1 MRAPAQNAHP
11 PALSLPCW
19 PEAPPPIDRNA
30 SGFLVIAVGAGAETA
45 EAASSWVRAA
55 EEAGPT
61 TLVVLDTMTS
71 AQERA
76 LLDHAFGLARTG
88 VRIYVTGGQ
97 YDVLQ
102 VLAAALAAGAIPA
115 ELRPFVT
122 SHRDLPMYCV
132 HCRTTSRVD
141 ASPGQ
146 LADCP
151 ACRRTLEVHP
161 HLAAARGSF
170 LASDA
175 TARTLT

>member
-1 MRAPAQNAHP
+1 VRAPAENTHP
-11 PALSLPCW
+11 PALSLPRW

-30 SGFLVIAVGAGAETA
+30 SGFLVIAVGAGT
-45 EAASSWVRAA
+45 EAAEIASRWVRAA

-71 AQERA
+71 AEERA
-76 LLDHAFGLARTG
+76 LLDRAFGRARTG

-115 ELRPFVT
+115 ELHPFVT
-122 SHRDLPMYCV
+122 SRRDLPMYCV
-132 HCRTTSRVD
+132 HCRTTSRVE

-146 LADCP
+146 LAGCP
-151 ACRRTLEVHP
+151 ACGRTLEVHP

-175 TARTLT
+175 TARTLS